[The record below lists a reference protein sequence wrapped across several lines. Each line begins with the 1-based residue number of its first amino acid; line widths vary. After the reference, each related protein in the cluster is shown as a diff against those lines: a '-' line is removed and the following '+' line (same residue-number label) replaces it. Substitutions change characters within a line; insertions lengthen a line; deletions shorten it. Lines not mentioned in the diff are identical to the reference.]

1 VPDKALA
8 RPLAGIVPPLLTPLE
23 GRDALDT
30 AGLERLIEHVLAGGA
45 SGLFLL
51 GTTGE
56 GPSLGHRLRRDLVT
70 RACAQVK
77 GRVSVLVGV
86 TDTAFVETVALAR
99 HAADAGADALVIA
112 PPYYMPQGQPE
123 LREYLGH
130 LLPELPLPL
139 LLYNMPPLTKVPFE
153 LETVRWAL
161 DQGGIVGLKDSS
173 GDMAWFGR
181 VVALARG
188 RPDWPVLMGPE
199 DLLGPAVLA
208 GGHGGV
214 PGGAN
219 LFPRLFVALHRAARD
234 GDLARTRDLQERVR
248 RVGERLYGFGRHP
261 SATIKGI
268 KCAAACLGLAN
279 DFMAEPF
286 HRFREEERRRVEEAL
301 EELRPLVDP

>member
-1 VPDKALA
+1 MALA
-8 RPLAGIVPPLLTPLE
+8 RPLAGIVPPLLTPLK
-23 GRDALDT
+23 GRDTLDT
-30 AGLERLIEHVLAGGA
+30 AGLERLVEHVLAGGA

-56 GPSLGHRLRRDLVT
+56 GPSLGHRLRRDLVS
-70 RACAQVK
+70 RACAQVG

-99 HAADAGADALVIA
+99 HAASAGADALVIA

-139 LLYNMPPLTKVPFE
+139 FLYNMPPLTKVPFE

-161 DQGGIVGLKDSS
+161 DQDGIVGLKDSS
-173 GDMAWFGR
+173 GDMAFFSR
-181 VVALARG
+181 ILALARD
-188 RPDWPVLMGPE
+188 RADWSVLMGPE
-199 DLLGPAVLA
+199 ELLGPSVLA

-219 LFPRLFVALHRAARD
+219 LFPRLYVALHHAARD
-234 GDLARTRDLQERVR
+234 GDLPRTRDLQERVT
-248 RVGERLYGFGRHP
+248 RVGERLYGVGRHP
-261 SATIKGI
+261 STVIKGL
-268 KCAAACLGLAN
+268 KCAAACRGLAS

-286 HRFREEERRRVEEAL
+286 HRFREPERRRVEEAL
-301 EELRPLVDP
+301 EELRPIVDP